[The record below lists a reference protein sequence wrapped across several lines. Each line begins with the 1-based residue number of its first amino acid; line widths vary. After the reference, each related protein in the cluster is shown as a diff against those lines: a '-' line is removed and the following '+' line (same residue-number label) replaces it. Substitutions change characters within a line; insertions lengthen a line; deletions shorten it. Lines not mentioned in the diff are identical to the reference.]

1 VVQAIDRASL
11 ERGRR
16 VTRAF
21 ACQYADELASAA
33 E

>member
-1 VVQAIDRASL
+1 VHAIDRASL

-16 VTRAF
+16 VTRTF
-21 ACQYADELASAA
+21 ASEYADQLAAA